1 MKTRNTRLILLAAV
15 IAGAGINVSS
25 LNLLFPIS
33 SAKALELIER
43 GEANQLTVLEG
54 QDAALLSLKASNSPL
69 RVAKISE
76 NIENFIALS
85 RQNKLQLES
94 RTSCPGLFNLR

>member
-1 MKTRNTRLILLAAV
+1 MLVATFL
-15 IAGAGINVSS
+15 AGAGIIVSS
-25 LNLLFPIS
+25 LNPLFPIS

-43 GEANQLTVLEG
+43 GEANQLTVIEG
-54 QDAALLSLKASNSPL
+54 QDTALLSLKASNSPL

-76 NIENFIALS
+76 NIENFIALT
-85 RQNKLQLES
+85 RQNKIQLES